1 MRVKNLT
8 ATKFVF
14 IWSILALFA
23 FSAIGCAKK
32 EEAAEEPIIV
42 VANEDTG
49 YTYNLEEVKRGDVVL
64 AKTLSCEYVQAKE
77 QEVSFSEGGKLI
89 EKVHVREGDYVKTG
103 DLLAEVSFGELEEEI
118 AALEY
123 QIKKNELQL
132 GYLETYQDFALRD
145 SYYAMVY
152 RTACEEEDVEEWEER
167 DEEILE
173 SYGNQR
179 EDYQDELEFDRA
191 KLAELKKE
199 LENSRLYANM
209 DGVVYSIQQK
219 LEGTTSK
226 RDEVI
231 MTIIDGSEGMFEME
245 AEQYARYFHEDDIIQ
260 MEITY
265 GSAAGEYELIPYQMD
280 MWGEKQYFSIYDGP
294 ENEGIEVNTKGE
306 IHMVLDEKENVIFL
320 PNECIYKADDKSYVY
335 VLDDQN
341 MQTASWVEIGLVGDT
356 YTEILSGLNEGDMVI
371 KR

>member
-1 MRVKNLT
+1 MCMNGLT
-8 ATKFVF
+8 AKKLIF
-14 IWSILALFA
+14 IGSIFTLFT
-23 FSAIGCAKK
+23 FLCVGCAGQEEEK
-32 EEAAEEPIIV
+32 EEPVIV
-42 VANEDTG
+42 VSNEETG

-89 EKVHVREGDYVKTG
+89 EKVHVREGDYVKAG
-103 DLLAEVSFGELEEEI
+103 DLLAEVSVGTLEEEI

-123 QIKKNELQL
+123 KIKKSELEL

-152 RTACEEEDVEEWEER
+152 RTACEEEDVEDWEER

-191 KLAELKKE
+191 ELADLKNE

-209 DGVVYSIQQK
+209 NGVVYSIQQK

-231 MTIIDGSEGMFEME
+231 MTIVDGSEGMFEVE
-245 AEQYARYFHEDDIIQ
+245 AEQYAHYFNEDDVIQ

-265 GSAAGEYELIPYQMD
+265 GSAAGEYELVPYQID
-280 MWGEKQYFSIYDGP
+280 TWGEKQYFSIYDGP
-294 ENEGIEVNTKGE
+294 ENDGIEVNTKGE
-306 IHMVLDEKENVIFL
+306 IHMVLEEKEDVIFL
-320 PNECIYKADDKSYVY
+320 PNECIYKADDKFYVY
-335 VLDDQN
+335 VLDEQN
-341 MQTASWVEIGLVGDT
+341 MQTASWIEIGLVGDT